1 MSSMRYML
9 TIQIPCY
16 PPTKNFTYSTKLR
29 TNFLD
34 YDEFVKEIEGMIS
47 SGELRRM
54 VECATEYHGGSDHM
68 MKTYN
73 EYNPAR
79 TKENKE

>member
-9 TIQIPCY
+9 TIQVPCY
-16 PPTKNFTYSTKLR
+16 RPNENFTFSTKLR

-34 YDEFVKEIEGMIS
+34 YDGFVKEIEGMIS

-54 VECATEYHGGSDHM
+54 VEGATEYHGGSDHM
-68 MKTYN
+68 MKAYN
-73 EYNPAR
+73 ESNPAR